1 MPPIAHFLALTDAIV
16 KPLTVRIS
24 FGKPAEAIA
33 VGGDEAGRLEVFNGS
48 LGAIRPLPDSGISVG
63 DPGSWILKAAQGAFE
78 ADVTMAVDPVDVRYD
93 RTIVTVRSAAR
104 PFSFAAD
111 EVRRGDRVLVDDLG
125 VLVTRGDDAIS
136 LDAYRAARR
145 EFPG

>member
-1 MPPIAHFLALTDAIV
+1 MRLASDEALPPIAHFLALTDAIV

-93 RTIVTVRSAAR
+93 RTIVTVHR
-104 PFSFAAD
+104 
-111 EVRRGDRVLVDDLG
+111 RRGHFPSQP
-125 VLVTRGDDAIS
+125 TR
-136 LDAYRAARR
+136 
-145 EFPG
+145 